1 MIICFLRCTLILL
14 YLTSCSHSDMTL
26 TETDR
31 LRAEQTSAAVS
42 HSALPLNFFFLLFIF
57 WMVSKSLQNTNT
69 HQHQQEDSVKYMDMD
84 SMWLFYIPSQMICR
98 NISLWVSAPEGLG
111 FETTRDDLHPSYHK
125 KALAWKCSLH
135 SKVTREI
142 QFIITQFPSI
152 KLNHAYSNKSIF
164 SPLPMSLR
172 FHICQQNYFKNL
184 SCEFF
189 FLTHLEWVLHFPGE
203 LNQNIEAFPPPSSIF
218 AIF

>member
-69 HQHQQEDSVKYMDMD
+69 HQHQQEVSVKYMDMD
-84 SMWLFYIPSQMICR
+84 SMWLFYIPSQLICR

-111 FETTRDDLHPSYHK
+111 FETTRDDLHHSYHK
-125 KALAWKCSLH
+125 KALEKFNSLQH
-135 SKVTREI
+135 NFL
-142 QFIITQFPSI
+142 Q
-152 KLNHAYSNKSIF
+152 
-164 SPLPMSLR
+164 
-172 FHICQQNYFKNL
+172 KNL
-184 SCEFF
+184 T
-189 FLTHLEWVLHFPGE
+189 TH
-203 LNQNIEAFPPPSSIF
+203 I
-218 AIF
+218 AIKAYFHLCQWAYVFISASRITL